1 MEGFAENSLK
11 GLKILLVE
19 DNLVNQQLTGS
30 ILKKWGVIVD
40 YAENGKTALS
50 EIEAGSY
57 DLVLMDINMPEMD
70 GFDTTLAVRSM
81 QGEKFQN
88 LPIFALTRID
98 TPEYLDEIHACGMNG
113 YIPGKPLD
121 VERLYRKIKQFL
133 K

>member
-50 EIEAGSY
+50 EIEAGNY

>member
-1 MEGFAENSLK
+1 MEGIEQNSLK
-11 GLKILLVE
+11 GLNILLVE
-19 DNLVNQQLTGS
+19 DNLVNQQVTGS
-30 ILKKWGVIVD
+30 LLSKWGVKVD
-40 YAENGKTALS
+40 FAENGKMAIS
-50 EIEAGSY
+50 NIMMNRY

-70 GFDTTLAVRSM
+70 GFDTTRAIRSM
-81 QGEKFQN
+81 PDEKFQT

-121 VERLYRKIKQFL
+121 VDRLYRKIKNFL